1 MDNLTVAG
9 ISSVTTLAITT
20 GIYIIYRL
28 CYHFHMRSK
37 CCGRIG
43 EINWD
48 TGTPPKEDL
57 HEKFKPKEDI
67 TK

>member
-1 MDNLTVAG
+1 
-9 ISSVTTLAITT
+9 
-20 GIYIIYRL
+20 
-28 CYHFHMRSK
+28 MRSK

-67 TK
+67 IK